1 MKIKKVEV
9 QLQSYIIINNT
20 KYIVDGKKV
29 VLEPSNKEINMA
41 IWLSKKL
48 SIEIKLLPR
57 ILLPENI
64 KTADYSINGEYWDLK
79 EITSNRNNALYN
91 RIRKKDNQASNFI
104 IDISNSK
111 LTIKALQYQI
121 VELYSSK
128 HFKWLN
134 KIIVKKNNDV
144 RIIKRQ

>member
-1 MKIKKVEV
+1 LKIKKVEV